1 MGKRIENAKKLVDSN
16 AYYTLDDA
24 VKFFLNE
31 YAEKFKVKFDETIE
45 FVLKLGIDPK
55 QSDQM
60 VRGAITMPH
69 GLGKQQKVI
78 AIVGSARVQEAKDAG
93 ADEVGSEDLIEKIKG
108 GFLDFD
114 VCIATPSM
122 MPKIAIIGK
131 MLGPKGLMPN
141 PKLGTVS
148 EDVVTAITNVKKGQ
162 VEFRAEKNGIIH
174 AGVAKI
180 GFPEHKI
187 KENLMALYNAVLA
200 AKPVKSKG
208 VYVKSSF
215 LSSSHGPSL
224 RLDLKSFVI

>member
-78 AIVGSARVQEAKDAG
+78 AIVDSARVQEAKDAG

-180 GFPEHKI
+180 GFSEHKI

>member
-1 MGKRIENAKKLVDSN
+1 MGKRIENARKLIDAN
-16 AYYTLDDA
+16 AQYSLDDA
-24 VKFFLNE
+24 ISFFLNV
-31 YAEKFKVKFDETIE
+31 YSEKFKVKFDETIE

-69 GLGKQQKVI
+69 GLGRQQRI
-78 AIVGSARVQEAKDAG
+78 AAIVDVARIQEAKDAG
-93 ADEVGSEDLIEKIKG
+93 ADEVGGEDLIERIKA

-131 MLGPKGLMPN
+131 TLGPKGLMPN

-148 EDVVTAITNVKKGQ
+148 DDVATAIANVKKGQ

-174 AGVAKI
+174 AGIAKT
-180 GFPEHKI
+180 GFSEVKV
-187 KENLMALYNAVLA
+187 KENLMALYDAVLA
-200 AKPVKSKG
+200 AKPAKSKG
-208 VYVKSSF
+208 VYVRGSF
-215 LSSSHGPSL
+215 LSTSHGPSL